1 MTRLPYISPLYITDF
16 DERFIEI
23 MHQDG
28 VRGYNG
34 QFIESEDERFRHFF
48 TDERCYM
55 YGLFEENKLHGVL
68 VAEQLSNNGSIVW
81 YIAVH
86 PEEHRK
92 GYGKQLLSYFENIC
106 RMDGINWIYL
116 TASLT
121 SLDFYKEMG
130 YETAGIHLIEHVK
143 NLK

>member
-1 MTRLPYISPLYITDF
+1 MIRPLKITDF
-16 DERFIEI
+16 NERFIEI

-34 QFIESEDERFRHFF
+34 QFIESEDEWFKHFF

-55 YGLFEENKLHGVL
+55 YGLFLKTKLQAVL
-68 VAEQLSNNGSIVW
+68 VAEQLSNKGCMIW

-86 PEEHRK
+86 PKEHRK
-92 GYGKQLLSYFENIC
+92 GYGKQLLAYFENFC
-106 RMDGINWIYL
+106 KMDGIEWIYL
-116 TASLT
+116 MSALT
-121 SLDFYKEMG
+121 SIEFYKEMG

-143 NLK
+143 NL